1 MEKLLISEINRINEI
16 MGLSVIT
23 EASNPF
29 VILLRNAAKGLETE
43 ISTILGRTISSVD
56 EISAQDIS
64 ILLRSKN
71 EAVRQLSTKVWGI
84 GKREFNNK
92 TFEELAQDLS
102 QRGLPKSQINRY
114 IKNAGEV
121 FGEPKGGFPP
131 QSILKGSQQIHQQGL
146 NSLNDVELLLNNLVG
161 SSKLTPEQKEFYDK
175 MNIYLKRANLP
186 KVKEKDIDLLV
197 DNTKALISKLTIK
210 GGDNFPRLFSK
221 LDDLTK
227 EIETYTSSQQ
237 KRFLT
242 ILIREVN
249 SNPSLA
255 KRLTRY
261 FVPWKDSR
269 WSTDFMATWNESIK
283 ITKWFLLTSTAMD
296 IIRGFW
302 DYFKDR
308 EFKGHFGMEFPASF
322 ATKLVFAGIP
332 YINVLASLYTFGE
345 SAVRTI
351 KGDKPSKN
359 SEESSTVEDLMQNQQ
374 SSGQN

>member
-23 EASNPF
+23 EAINPF
-29 VILLRNAAKGLETE
+29 VVLLRNAARGLETE
-43 ISTILGRTISSVD
+43 ISTILGRTINSVD
-56 EISAQDIS
+56 EILDKDIPF
-64 ILLRSKN
+64 LLKSRN
-71 EAVRQLSTKVWGI
+71 ETLRQLSTKAWGI
-84 GKREFNNK
+84 SKRDFNNK
-92 TFEELAQDLS
+92 TFDELAQELS

-114 IKNAGEV
+114 IKNAAEV
-121 FGEPKGGFPP
+121 FGEPKGGLPTK
-131 QSILKGSQQIHQQGL
+131 SILRGSQQIHQQGL
-146 NSLNDVELLLNNLVG
+146 DALDQVEIDLTRLGG
-161 SSKLTPEQKEFYDK
+161 SSDLTLDEKEFYDK
-175 MNIYLKRANLP
+175 MTEYLKRANLP
-186 KVKEKDIDLLV
+186 KVEEKDINLLV
-197 DNTKALISKLTIK
+197 DNTRALISKITSK
-210 GGDNFPRLFSK
+210 EGDNFQRLFSK

-227 EIETYTSSQQ
+227 KIGTMTSSEQ

-242 ILIREVN
+242 QLIREVN
-249 SNPSLA
+249 SNPSLS

-269 WSTDFMATWNESIK
+269 WSTDFLGTWNESLK
-283 ITKWFLLTSTAMD
+283 ITRWFLLTSTVMD
-296 IIRGFW
+296 IIRGVW

-308 EFKGHFGMEFPASF
+308 EFQGHFGMEFPASF

-345 SAVRTI
+345 SAFRTI

-359 SEESSTVEDLMQNQQ
+359 SEESSTLDDLMQNQQ